1 MDYNNGVK
9 NMGDDN
15 LHPTVAEFKSFI
27 NKHPKLVEKIRKNGS
42 SWQEYYEK
50 WVLLEE
56 DDPYWEQFKDYTN
69 PQQKSD
75 SKTEWVSHL
84 LKMTE
89 NIDIKKVQE
98 QVNQLS
104 GTVSTLQEVLGEFKA
119 KEDPTPQR
127 RQFNW
132 FKD

>member
-84 LKMTE
+84 LKVTE

-104 GTVSTLQEVLGEFKA
+104 GSSRISESTVCGI
-119 KEDPTPQR
+119 
-127 RQFNW
+127 
-132 FKD
+132 